1 MKYASIIFTYIVL
14 HTRVFCIHE
23 IRSSYKIQYF
33 NWLGIC
39 PALKLLEFD
48 NWHFSRAYLCE
59 VLPCRKERKDFVGLT
74 NSVLF
79 SIVNPVP
86 LINDV
91 KLVAAADDVLSNIL
105 DLDHNNVWK
114 FPDFVEFV
122 SGNYVL
128 PSSTPMAHRYGG
140 HQARYAILKF

>member
-1 MKYASIIFTYIVL
+1 MKYASVIFAYIVL
-14 HTRVFCIHE
+14 HARVFCIHE

-33 NWLGIC
+33 DWLGLC
-39 PALKLLEFD
+39 PALKLLQFD
-48 NWHFSRAYLCE
+48 HWHFSRPYLCE
-59 VLPCRKERKDFVGLT
+59 MLPCRKERKGFIGRT

-86 LINDV
+86 LINNV
-91 KLVAAADDVLSNIL
+91 KLVAVADDVLANIL
-105 DLDHNNVWK
+105 DLDDSNVWK
-114 FPDFVEFV
+114 FPGFAEFV

-140 HQARYAILKF
+140 HQVRRAIL